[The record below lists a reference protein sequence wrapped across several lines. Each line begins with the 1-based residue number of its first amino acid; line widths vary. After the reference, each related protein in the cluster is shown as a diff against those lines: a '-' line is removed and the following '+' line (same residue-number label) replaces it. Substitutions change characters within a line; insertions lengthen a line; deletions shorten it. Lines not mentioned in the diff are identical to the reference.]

1 MAKKWSRRFNGFTG
15 QKATAAQVKMN
26 DNRHDQ
32 RRSCL
37 LFFDEKTVVFVW
49 LCHGV
54 GVDLLNGFT
63 DTHPEGQI
71 GEDLHYAALVRKRR
85 LLQHRKVF
93 HQTVVDD
100 IEYVMDQGKSAI

>member
-1 MAKKWSRRFNGFTG
+1 MP
-15 QKATAAQVKMN
+15 VV
-26 DNRHDQ
+26 
-32 RRSCL
+32 
-37 LFFDEKTVVFVW
+37 FFDEKTVVFVW
-49 LCHGV
+49 LCHSV

-100 IEYVMDQGKSAI
+100 ILHDLVDEVNLSAVESCIRLPVPLLYICPEKPKM